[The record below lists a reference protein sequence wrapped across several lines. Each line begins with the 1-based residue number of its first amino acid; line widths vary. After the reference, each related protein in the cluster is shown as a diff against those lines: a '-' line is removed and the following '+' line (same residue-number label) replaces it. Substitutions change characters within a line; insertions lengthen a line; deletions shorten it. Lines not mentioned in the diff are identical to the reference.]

1 MNISKIAFVVAAS
14 LIWGSPV
21 LAQYVPFVNFI
32 SEIKPKVQEEEKIED
47 YEAVIN
53 EYTKYLANTP
63 KEVKEE
69 EMRHIGEISKI
80 DREIAKLRHKK
91 ALLNSKLSQASRS
104 HQNTKISFEQRLN
117 SLSKI
122 NRKYS
127 EGKISKNYKS
137 NKDYKSNLTHKSQQT
152 TTTQK

>member
-1 MNISKIAFVVAAS
+1 MNISKFLFVVTTG
-14 LIWGSPV
+14 LICGNV
-21 LAQYVPFVNFI
+21 AFAQYVPFANFI
-32 SEIKPKVQEEEKIED
+32 SEIKQKEKEVEKVED

-53 EYTKYLANTP
+53 EYTKYLANVP

-91 ALLNSKLSQASRS
+91 AILNSKLSDASRA
-104 HQNTKISFEQRLN
+104 HQNTKISFEQRLQ

-122 NRKYS
+122 NKKYS
-127 EGKISKNYKS
+127 ENKVSKSYKRK
-137 NKDYKSNLTHKSQQT
+137 KDLDAKPTSQ
-152 TTTQK
+152 